1 MVKDTK
7 NSTTLQKMEQRKKK
21 VEMLT
26 NRVGTETKGSTKMI
40 NINMI
45 TNRKEGRK
53 MREKGMIRLNMR
65 ETAEDTKQTKKLFN
79 KILEILLM
87 TKTTTK
93 ENDQEDQIEA
103 TKDNEEEG
111 VAEDISIRI
120 EINIL
125 HSSTIED
132 IKISIKWEA
141 RISRREAMMI
151 SK

>member
-1 MVKDTK
+1 VVKDTK

-79 KILEILLM
+79 
-87 TKTTTK
+87 
-93 ENDQEDQIEA
+93 
-103 TKDNEEEG
+103 
-111 VAEDISIRI
+111 
-120 EINIL
+120 
-125 HSSTIED
+125 
-132 IKISIKWEA
+132 
-141 RISRREAMMI
+141 
-151 SK
+151 

>member
-79 KILEILLM
+79 
-87 TKTTTK
+87 
-93 ENDQEDQIEA
+93 
-103 TKDNEEEG
+103 
-111 VAEDISIRI
+111 
-120 EINIL
+120 
-125 HSSTIED
+125 
-132 IKISIKWEA
+132 
-141 RISRREAMMI
+141 
-151 SK
+151 